1 MDNAKS
7 LILKR
12 ASSEKLFNEL
22 MKSIIYLFELSI
34 SVRYTLDSYSQIS
47 SEVLLTIDNGFA
59 ERYVFFL
66 FESETERC

>member
-1 MDNAKS
+1 
-7 LILKR
+7 
-12 ASSEKLFNEL
+12 

-47 SEVLLTIDNGFA
+47 SEVLLTIANGFA

>member
-47 SEVLLTIDNGFA
+47 SEVLLTIANGFA

>member
-1 MDNAKS
+1 
-7 LILKR
+7 
-12 ASSEKLFNEL
+12 